1 MRKLI
6 IDARIRS
13 FADDY
18 KTKLQNQCPEVV
30 SDLRALSNFVSSN
43 NTFKDATVVKDYIDA
58 IIGEDN
64 TTIATIQLM
73 NGKTGSFDLYYGDT
87 KVKHVVVQPL

>member
-18 KTKLQNQCPEVV
+18 KTKLQNQCPDIV

-43 NTFKDATVVKDYIDA
+43 NTFKDATVGILYFPVKSMS
-58 IIGEDN
+58 
-64 TTIATIQLM
+64 TQL
-73 NGKTGSFDLYYGDT
+73 
-87 KVKHVVVQPL
+87 